1 MTAQV
6 YPINEARKEQF
17 LDKSLPSNE
26 DAEKVVLGTVL
37 IDNDIMP
44 SLAESLAPEDFYSPI
59 HRRIYTAMLAL
70 FQASKKIDPILIGEE
85 LKKEGPLESLGGI
98 STITDLSFGM
108 PHFSNVDDYI
118 KIIADKSM
126 MRKIIRTCNSLSY
139 MVLAEE
145 LETQET
151 IDTVE
156 KSIFEVCERPN
167 ERDKA
172 EPFGVLAHEAL
183 LKRKTAIESGVS
195 MLGLPSGLRDL
206 DDMTGGAHRTD
217 LTILAARPSM
227 GKTSLGL
234 MVAQAAALHSNAT
247 VAVFSLEMSKEQIID
262 RILCSEARVDLF
274 RYKKNYLVQAEW
286 DRIAEALRTLEN
298 TKLFI
303 DDTAGM
309 SPMQVLAKCRRIA
322 AEQKGLDLVVIDYLQ
337 LMTTG
342 KRTENRQQEVSQI
355 SRELKSIAKQLNVPV
370 IALSQLSRAPEARQD
385 KRPIMSDLRDSGSI
399 EQDADVVQFLYR
411 DEYYD
416 RNSPDPGVAELI
428 IAKQRNGPT
437 GTVKLA
443 FLKQYTRFESF
454 YDA

>member
-6 YPINEARKEQF
+6 YPIANEARKEQF

-26 DAEKVVLGTVL
+26 DAERIVLGSVL
-37 IDNDIMP
+37 LDNDVMP
-44 SLAESLAPEDFYSPI
+44 SVAEVLAPEDFYSPL
-59 HRRIYTAMLAL
+59 HRRIYSAMLQL
-70 FQASKKIDPILIGEE
+70 FQAAKKIDPIMIGEE

-98 STITDLSFGM
+98 SVITNLSHGVPFM
-108 PHFSNVDDYI
+108 QNVDEYI
-118 KIIADKSM
+118 QIIADKAT
-126 MRKIIRTCNSLSY
+126 MRRIIRTCNSLSY

-145 LETQET
+145 LEPQET

-195 MLGLPSGLRDL
+195 MLGLPTGFRDL
-206 DDMTGGAHRTD
+206 DDMTGGLHRTD
-217 LTILAARPSM
+217 LTIVAARPSM
-227 GKTSLGL
+227 GKTAYVTQQVVNAAKSGAV
-234 MVAQAAALHSNAT
+234 VAF
-247 VAVFSLEMSKEQIID
+247 FSLEMSKEQIID
-262 RILCSEARVDLF
+262 RILCAEAHVDLF
-274 RYKKNYLVQAEW
+274 RYKKNYIVQAEW
-286 DRIAEALRTLEN
+286 DRISEALNVLNGTR
-298 TKLFI
+298 LFI
-303 DDTAGM
+303 DDTAAM
-309 SPMQVLAKCRRIA
+309 TPMQVLAKCRRIA
-322 AEQKGLDLVVIDYLQ
+322 AENKGLDLVAVDYLQ
-337 LMTTG
+337 LMATA

-355 SRELKSIAKQLNVPV
+355 SRELKGVAKQLNVPL

-411 DEYYD
+411 DDYYD
-416 RNSPDPGVAELI
+416 KNSPVPGTAELI

-437 GTVKLA
+437 GTAKFA
-443 FLKQYTRFESF
+443 FLKQYTRFEAF
-454 YDA
+454 YEG